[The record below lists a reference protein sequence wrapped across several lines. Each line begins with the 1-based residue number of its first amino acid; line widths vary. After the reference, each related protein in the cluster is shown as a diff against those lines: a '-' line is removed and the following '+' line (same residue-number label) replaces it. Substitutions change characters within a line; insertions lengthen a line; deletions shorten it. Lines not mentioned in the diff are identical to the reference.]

1 MAPNSK
7 YGMFRILRHN
17 VCQIYTLFD
26 MNFTHIDACL
36 YDALCSNCDTIRS
49 IGLPLQ
55 GRRYNYGIVSF
66 GVNQKCRSK
75 YTVVH
80 DDIHRRRITCL
91 STTKLHGIVVM
102 MLSWHAKGSGFKP
115 HLKLLLHKLS
125 CEAKVS
131 SGV

>member
-1 MAPNSK
+1 M
-7 YGMFRILRHN
+7 H
-17 VCQIYTLFD
+17 IYTLERERE
-26 MNFTHIDACL
+26 TEWA
-36 YDALCSNCDTIRS
+36 SS
-49 IGLPLQ
+49 VLQ

-66 GVNQKCRSK
+66 SFNQNGRAK

-80 DDIHRRRITCL
+80 VDIHTRRITCHA
-91 STTKLHGIVVM
+91 TTKLHGIVVM
-102 MLSWHAKGSGFKP
+102 MLSWHAKGSGTGFKP